1 MVVTVDNSLYYI
13 KQYLEN
19 TGKYEVYNS
28 DQYIGPVHACIYEQ
42 NNEEEFVE
50 MQNNLINLAQ
60 NEHVDIRHGVL
71 MINAKNKTP
80 KEIGKILSERL
91 YKNIF

>member
-1 MVVTVDNSLYYI
+1 MIVTLDSNLYYI

-19 TGKYEVYNS
+19 TGKYEVYNYK
-28 DQYIGPVHACIYEQ
+28 DYIGPIHAYIYEENIEELYEDIQ
-42 NNEEEFVE
+42 NS
-50 MQNNLINLAQ
+50 LIDLAHNQ
-60 NEHVDIRHGVL
+60 HIDIKHGVL

-80 KEIGKILSERL
+80 REVEYILSEHL